1 MRSCGIVLAWGY
13 AWLGDA
19 IWLVAGCLAAPENSS
34 PTSPLHQHWCLSGLT
49 RSWSRH
55 SDSVSSCAGLQEA
68 MAGYEK
74 GTTLSYSTQPLQ
86 SLNGDQGVAQSKMT
100 AFHLTGV
107 QPRTQGFVSTLSVQ
121 GRQTS
126 SKNSKRSFPHWES
139 SRKWQ
144 HRPFFTSCTQII
156 VF

>member
-49 RSWSRH
+49 RRWSRH

-68 MAGYEK
+68 KAGYEK
-74 GTTLSYSTQPLQ
+74 GTTPSYSTQPLQ
-86 SLNGDQGVAQSKMT
+86 SLNGAQGVAQSKMT

-121 GRQTS
+121 GREGRLPPIIQ
-126 SKNSKRSFPHWES
+126 KYHFPIE
-139 SRKWQ
+139 RAQ
-144 HRPFFTSCTQII
+144 ENGNI
-156 VF
+156 VHSLHLGLK